1 MLALFPPGARASYLS
16 HPCAISTACSGL
28 TGDRLVVTTGGGAG
42 RALANHS
49 GSDSRLYSSRHLANE
64 RRSRPAGYCRI
75 WHPTGVYGGVWIS
88 NVDTARRYYSPAG
101 TQAELNLFAGYGR
114 RLGTEWVVDLKV
126 VRYLYLE
133 DPAPV
138 GYDYTEYVAGVAW
151 RERFYA
157 SVSVSPDST
166 LISRTGAA
174 RNSVVVTGEISM
186 QQPLSPWLTS
196 QFGAGYQDLSDA
208 LHTGYAFG
216 GTSLALQLRHV
227 TFEFGYA
234 VPMKKPCRCSARSWP
249 AITPS

>member
-1 MLALFPPGARASYLS
+1 MVCSAIPVRYRPLVPALLAVVVLLRPEAALAERWQTTLALTSDYILRG
-16 HPCAISTACSGL
+16 ISQTN
-28 TGDRLVVTTGGGAG
+28 GDP
-42 RALANHS
+42 ALQATVA
-49 GSDSRLYSSRHLANE
+49 Y
-64 RRSRPAGYCRI
+64 
-75 WHPTGVYGGVWIS
+75 WHPTGGYGGVWVS

-114 RLGTEWVVDLKV
+114 RLGTDWVVDLKV
-126 VRYLYLE
+126 VRYLYLK

-174 RNSVVVTGEISM
+174 RNSVVVTGEVSM
-186 QQPLSPWLTS
+186 QQPLSPWLTW
-196 QFGAGYQDLSDA
+196 QIGAGYQDLSDA

-227 TFEFGYA
+227 TFEVGYFRTDEEAVSLFGPQLA
-234 VPMKKPCRCSARSWP
+234 GDHTVLT
-249 AITPS
+249 AILNF